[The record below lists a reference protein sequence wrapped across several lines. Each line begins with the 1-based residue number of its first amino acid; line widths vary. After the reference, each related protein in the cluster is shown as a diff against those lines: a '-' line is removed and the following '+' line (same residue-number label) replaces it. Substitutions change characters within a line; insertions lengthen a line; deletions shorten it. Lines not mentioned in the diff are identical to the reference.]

1 MATFEQM
8 SDEDALDRQLYES
21 RDIAQLL
28 ARYDRMIHNTCVAK
42 LRGHAD
48 ADDVAQAVRMRLL
61 KEFERGKRYD
71 VPYRVVVWK
80 VVHWTVGGY
89 FNAQRIDDPLPDDWD
104 AEGGRLEDEV
114 VTRFHLGGL
123 LADLPG
129 REREVAEL
137 RYVRMLEPDQIADEL
152 GIARNNVD
160 QALWRANNKLREQW
174 DD

>member
-1 MATFEQM
+1 M
-8 SDEDALDRQLYES
+8 SDEDAFDRQLYES
-21 RDIAQLL
+21 GDIAQLL
-28 ARYDRMIHNTCVAK
+28 ARYDGMIRGTCVAR
-42 LRGHAD
+42 LNGHAD
-48 ADDVAQAVRMRLL
+48 ADDVAQTVRMRLF
-61 KEFERGKRYD
+61 KEFERGKQYG

-80 VVHWTVGGY
+80 VVNWTVGGY
-89 FNAQRIDDPLPDDWD
+89 FNAQRLDDPLPDDWD
-104 AEGGRLEDEV
+104 TELGDPEGDV
-114 VTRFHLGGL
+114 VTRFHLAGL

-137 RYVRMLEPDQIADEL
+137 RYVRMLEPEQIADEL